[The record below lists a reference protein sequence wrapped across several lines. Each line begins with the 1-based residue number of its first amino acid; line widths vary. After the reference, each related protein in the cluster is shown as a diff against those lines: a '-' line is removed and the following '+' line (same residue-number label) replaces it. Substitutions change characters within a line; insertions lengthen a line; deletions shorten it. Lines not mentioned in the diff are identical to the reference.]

1 MLRILIL
8 LAVVLGVIW
17 WLRARA
23 EARLAEMRARQ
34 QAREASERAAAS
46 AANAGNAGQPVP
58 PAEPMVQ
65 CAHCGVHLPQG
76 EAIAWRGLHY
86 CRRSHLPDE
95 AGTGSDNGTGTGTGG
110 PGA

>member
-1 MLRILIL
+1 MARILIL

-23 EARLAEMRARQ
+23 EARLAEHRARQ
-34 QAREASERAAAS
+34 ASERTGAAGPAE
-46 AANAGNAGQPVP
+46 GT
-58 PAEPMVQ
+58 AEPMVQ
-65 CAHCGVHLPQG
+65 CAQCGVHLPQG

-95 AGTGSDNGTGTGTGG
+95 SRAEGGDGSGG
-110 PGA
+110 PRP